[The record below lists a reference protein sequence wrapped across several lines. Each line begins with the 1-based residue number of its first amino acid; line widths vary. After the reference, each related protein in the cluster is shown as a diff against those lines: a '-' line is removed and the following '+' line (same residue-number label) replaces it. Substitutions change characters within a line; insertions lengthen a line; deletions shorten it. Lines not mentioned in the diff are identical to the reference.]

1 METVERR
8 IIESNDR
15 DNDRDD
21 RDKMIENSDLKKTE
35 SQGYDRVNFKQHIK
49 RLSQPNR
56 TAKIRNI
63 GK

>member
-8 IIESNDR
+8 IIES
-15 DNDRDD
+15 NDRDD

-35 SQGYDRVNFKQHIK
+35 SQDYDRVNYKQHLK

-56 TAKIRNI
+56 TARI